1 MTLHQVVR
9 PPRLPSP
16 RPPLLV
22 FLHGIGSD
30 ERDLLPLAGHLDP
43 RLLVASLRAPND
55 AEPMGYAWYAL
66 DWRTSPPR
74 ADLAQA
80 AASRDLVTGWL
91 AAAPAALGTDPAR
104 TFLFGFSQ
112 GAAMA
117 LAATLARPDLVRGAI
132 LHSGRVIPGQAP
144 PAGPLPGLEVLVL
157 HGLRDPVLDPE
168 RGREIRDLLRPALGE
183 RLVHRERDA
192 AHEVT
197 AETLADAA
205 AWLEAR
211 LGPAS

>member
-43 RLLVASLRAPND
+43 RLQVASLRAPNE

-74 ADLAQA
+74 ADLDQA
-80 AASRDLVTGWL
+80 EASLALLTAWL
-91 AAAPAALGTDPAR
+91 EAAPAALGTDPAR

-112 GAAMA
+112 GAAMS

-132 LHSGRVIPGQAP
+132 LHSGRVIPGQP
-144 PAGPLPGLEVLVL
+144 VPQGPLPGLDVLVL
-157 HGLRDPVLDPE
+157 HGLRDPVL
-168 RGREIRDLLRPALGE
+168 G
-183 RLVHRERDA
+183 
-192 AHEVT
+192 
-197 AETLADAA
+197 
-205 AWLEAR
+205 
-211 LGPAS
+211 